1 MMYLYQKY
9 NMNYEDVEFLSELYA
24 KITDI
29 EEFVKDRG
37 YEDRVMSAIVVGLM
51 EEIESPE
58 DDSVEM
64 KSLFAYNL
72 DSREELEII
81 IDIMQSTYEDND
93 DGLRDMLNDLGISLN

>member
-9 NMNYEDVEFLSELYA
+9 DMNYEDVEFLSELYA

-37 YEDRVMSAIVVGLM
+37 YEDRVMSAIVIGLM